1 MTSTDH
7 STIYLTKKLFLL
19 MERKRRYQFLILL
32 ILMIVTSI
40 FEVISIG
47 AVIPF
52 LGVLIEP
59 SNIFELPAAQ
69 SFIQFLGVDQPTQI
83 ILPISALFAIAV
95 LLSGAMRLL
104 LLWAS
109 VRFGFTLGVDFSVGI
124 FTQVIN
130 QPYIAHTK
138 QNSSDIISAI
148 SIKIAQVI
156 NGVVLSVLNM
166 ISSFIIFIAII
177 TILLIINPGASL
189 IAIGF
194 FSSLYLFY
202 YLYVKQKLKENSLKI
217 SLESNSLIKILQEA
231 LGGIRDIII
240 DGNQEQYRNIFQR
253 ADLIFRKSL
262 GSNLFISSSPRYIME
277 TFGVLLIVLLAYML
291 STQGEKSFADGIPVL
306 GALALGAQRLL
317 PVMQIF
323 YNAWGNIKGTHFVL
337 EEVLVFLNIND
348 SKTMRGMGSGMVPPG
363 LGFMLQD
370 RGELFSLE
378 NVINN
383 NCAFEKNI
391 RLKDVSFG
399 YDENSL
405 PAINKINIDI
415 KKGDCIG
422 VIGKTGSGKST
433 LIDIMMGLL
442 EPTHGTLEVDENV
455 ITSSNRRAWQSR
467 IAHVPQNIYLSDST
481 IEENIAF
488 GIPVEEIDSSLVRR
502 AAISANIDSVVN
514 EWPLK
519 YKTILGERGIRLS
532 GGQRQRI
539 GIARALYKQADV
551 LFLDEATSSV
561 DSTTESSIM
570 KAIEKLGNDVTLIII
585 AHRITTLKNCSRI
598 LELTNEGKIYEKAY
612 SDIASHGNRV
622 AYHNRVKGR

>member
-1 MTSTDH
+1 MTSKDQ
-7 STIYLTKKLFLL
+7 STIHLTKKLFLL
-19 MERKRRYQFLILL
+19 MERRRRYQFLILL
-32 ILMIVTSI
+32 ALMVLTSA

-52 LGVLIEP
+52 LGALIEP

-69 SFIQFLGVDQPTQI
+69 PFIQFLGVNQPTQI
-83 ILPISALFAIAV
+83 IFPISALFAIAV
-95 LLSGAMRLL
+95 VMSGAMRLL
-104 LLWAS
+104 LLWVS
-109 VRFGFTLGVDFSVGI
+109 VKFSFILGVDLSVSI

-177 TILLIINPGASL
+177 TILLVINPGASL
-189 IAIGF
+189 TAILL
-194 FSSLYLFY
+194 FSSLYLFF
-202 YLYVKQKLKENSLKI
+202 YLYVKQKLKVNSANVTR
-217 SLESNSLIKILQEA
+217 ESNSLIKIVQEA

-240 DGNQEQYRNIFQR
+240 DSNEKFYRSIFWR
-253 ADLIFRKSL
+253 ADLVFRKSL
-262 GSNLFISSSPRYIME
+262 GSTLFITSSPRYFME

-337 EEVLVFLNIND
+337 KEVLGYLNLNDTKTTNLIND
-348 SKTMRGMGSGMVPPG
+348 DCT
-363 LGFMLQD
+363 
-370 RGELFSLE
+370 
-378 NVINN
+378 
-383 NCAFEKNI
+383 FEKNI

-399 YDENSL
+399 YDENPI
-405 PAINKINIDI
+405 PAINNINIDI

-422 VIGKTGSGKST
+422 IIGKTGSGKST

-442 EPTHGTLEVDENV
+442 DPTHGTLEVDENV
-455 ITSSNRRAWQSR
+455 ITRSNRRAWQSR

-481 IEENIAF
+481 LEENIAF

-561 DSTTESSIM
+561 DTATELSIM
-570 KAIEKLGNDVTLIII
+570 KDIEKLGNDVTLIII

-598 LELTNEGKIYEKAY
+598 LELTNEGKIYEKVY
-612 SDIASHGNRV
+612 SDIAESSFE
-622 AYHNRVKGR
+622 

>member
-1 MTSTDH
+1 MTSKDQ

-19 MERKRRYQFLILL
+19 MERRRRYQFLILL
-32 ILMIVTSI
+32 TLMILTSMV
-40 FEVISIG
+40 EVISIG

-59 SNIFELPAAQ
+59 SNIFELPVAQ
-69 SFIQFLGVDQPTQI
+69 PFIQFLGVDQPTQI
-83 ILPISALFAIAV
+83 IFPISALFAIAV
-95 LLSGAMRLL
+95 VMSGAMRVL

-109 VRFGFTLGVDFSVGI
+109 VKFSFILGVDLSVGI

-177 TILLIINPGASL
+177 TILLVINPSASL
-189 IAIGF
+189 IAILF
-194 FSSLYLFY
+194 FSLLYLFF
-202 YLYVKQKLKENSLKI
+202 YLYVKQKLKVNSANVTR
-217 SLESNSLIKILQEA
+217 ESNSLIKIVQEA

-240 DGNQEQYRNIFQR
+240 DGNQKLYRSIFWR
-253 ADLIFRKSL
+253 ADLVFRKSL
-262 GSNLFISSSPRYIME
+262 GNTLFITSSPRYFME

-291 STQGEKSFADGIPVL
+291 STQGEKSFAEGIPVL

-323 YNAWGNIKGTHFVL
+323 YNSWGNIKGTHFVL
-337 EEVLVFLNIND
+337 EEVLVFLNLND
-348 SKTMRGMGSGMVPPG
+348 SKTM
-363 LGFMLQD
+363 
-370 RGELFSLE
+370 

-383 NCAFEKNI
+383 DCSFKKNI

-442 EPTHGTLEVDENV
+442 DPTHGTLEVDENV
-455 ITSSNRRAWQSR
+455 ITSSNRKAWQSR

-481 IEENIAF
+481 LEENIAF

-570 KAIEKLGNDVTLIII
+570 KAIERLGNDVTLIII

-598 LELTNEGKIYEKAY
+598 LELTNEGKIDEKVY
-612 SDIASHGNRV
+612 SDITESSLE
-622 AYHNRVKGR
+622 

>member
-1 MTSTDH
+1 MTSRDN
-7 STIYLTKKLFLL
+7 STIDLTKKLFLL

-32 ILMIVTSI
+32 ILMILTSM

-69 SFIQFLGVDQPTQI
+69 SFIQFLEVDQPTQI
-83 ILPISALFAIAV
+83 ILPISVLFAIAV
-95 LLSGAMRLL
+95 LLSGSMRLL

-177 TILLIINPGASL
+177 TILLVINPGASL
-189 IAIGF
+189 IAILF
-194 FSSLYLFY
+194 FSSLYLFF
-202 YLYVKQKLKENSLKI
+202 YLYVKQKLKVNSLNI

-240 DGNQEQYRNIFQR
+240 DGNQQFYRSIFWR
-253 ADLIFRKSL
+253 ADLVFRKSL
-262 GSNLFISSSPRYIME
+262 GNNLFITNSPRYFME

-323 YNAWGNIKGTHFVL
+323 YNSWGNLKGTHFVL
-337 EEVLVFLNIND
+337 EEVLVFLNLND
-348 SKTMRGMGSGMVPPG
+348 SKTM
-363 LGFMLQD
+363 
-370 RGELFSLE
+370 

-383 NCAFEKNI
+383 NCTFEKNI

-405 PAINKINIDI
+405 PVINKINIDI

-442 EPTHGTLEVDENV
+442 DPTHGTLEVDENV

-467 IAHVPQNIYLSDST
+467 IAHVPQSIYLSDST

-502 AAISANIDSVVN
+502 AAISANIDSAVN

-519 YKTILGERGIRLS
+519 YKTKLGERGIRLS

-561 DSTTESSIM
+561 DSKTESSIM

-598 LELTNEGKIYEKAY
+598 LELSNEGKIYEKAY

>member
-1 MTSTDH
+1 MTSRDH

-19 MERKRRYQFLILL
+19 MERKRRYQFLLLL
-32 ILMIVTSI
+32 ILMILTSM

-95 LLSGAMRLL
+95 LMSGAMRVL

-109 VRFGFTLGVDFSVGI
+109 VKFSFILGVDLSVGI

-166 ISSFIIFIAII
+166 ISSFIIVTAII
-177 TILLIINPGASL
+177 TILLIINLSASL
-189 IAIGF
+189 IAILF
-194 FSSLYLFY
+194 FSSLYLFF
-202 YLYVKQKLKENSLKI
+202 YLYVKQKLLVNSLNI

-240 DGNQEQYRNIFQR
+240 DGNQELYRNIFQR

-277 TFGVLLIVLLAYML
+277 TFGVILIVLLAYML

-323 YNAWGNIKGTHFVL
+323 YNSWGNIKGTHFVL
-337 EEVLVFLNIND
+337 EEVLVFLNLND
-348 SKTMRGMGSGMVPPG
+348 SKTM
-363 LGFMLQD
+363 
-370 RGELFSLE
+370 

-383 NCAFEKNI
+383 DCAFEKNI

-442 EPTHGTLEVDENV
+442 DPTHGTLEVDENV

-622 AYHNRVKGR
+622 AYHNRVKRR

>member
-1 MTSTDH
+1 MTSRDH

-32 ILMIVTSI
+32 ILMILTSM

-69 SFIQFLGVDQPTQI
+69 SFIQFLEVDQPTQI
-83 ILPISALFAIAV
+83 ILPISVLFAIAV
-95 LLSGAMRLL
+95 LLSGSMRLL

-109 VRFGFTLGVDFSVGI
+109 VRFGFALGVDFSVGI
-124 FTQVIN
+124 FTRVIN

-240 DGNQEQYRNIFQR
+240 DGNQESYRNIFQR

-323 YNAWGNIKGTHFVL
+323 YNAWGNLKGTHFVL
-337 EEVLVFLNIND
+337 EEVLVFLNLND
-348 SKTMRGMGSGMVPPG
+348 SKTM
-363 LGFMLQD
+363 
-370 RGELFSLE
+370 
-378 NVINN
+378 NVIHDD
-383 NCAFEKNI
+383 CDFEKNI

-405 PAINKINIDI
+405 PAINKINVEI

-442 EPTHGTLEVDENV
+442 DPTHGTLEVDENV

-467 IAHVPQNIYLSDST
+467 IAHVPQSIYLSDST

-519 YKTILGERGIRLS
+519 YKTTLGERGIRLS

-622 AYHNRVKGR
+622 AYHNRVKRR

>member
-1 MTSTDH
+1 MTSKDH

-19 MERKRRYQFLILL
+19 MEHRRRYQFLILL
-32 ILMIVTSI
+32 TLMILTSM

-59 SNIFELPAAQ
+59 SSIFELPAAQ

-83 ILPISALFAIAV
+83 ILPISALFASAV
-95 LLSGAMRLL
+95 LMAGAMRVI

-109 VRFGFTLGVDFSVGI
+109 VKFSFILGVDLSVSI

-166 ISSFIIFIAII
+166 ISSFIIVSAII
-177 TILLIINPGASL
+177 TILIIINPGASL
-189 IAIGF
+189 IAILF
-194 FSSLYLFY
+194 FSALYLFF
-202 YLYVKQKLKENSLKI
+202 YLYVKQKLKVNSLNI
-217 SLESNSLIKILQEA
+217 TRASNSLMKILQEA

-240 DGNQEQYRNIFQR
+240 NGNQQFYRSIFWR
-253 ADLIFRKSL
+253 ADLVFRKSL
-262 GSNLFISSSPRYIME
+262 GNNLFITNSPRYFME
-277 TFGVLLIVLLAYML
+277 TFGVLLIVLLAYIL
-291 STQGEKSFADGIPVL
+291 STQGEKSFSDGIPVL

-317 PVMQIF
+317 PVMQIL
-323 YNAWGNIKGTHFVL
+323 YNSWGNIKGTHFVL
-337 EEVLVFLNIND
+337 EEVLGFLNLND
-348 SKTMRGMGSGMVPPG
+348 SKTM
-363 LGFMLQD
+363 
-370 RGELFSLE
+370 
-378 NVINN
+378 NVINDD
-383 NCAFEKNI
+383 CTFEKNI

-399 YDENSL
+399 YDEESS

-415 KKGDCIG
+415 KKGDRIG
-422 VIGKTGSGKST
+422 IIGKTGSGKST

-442 EPTHGTLEVDENV
+442 DPTHGTLEVDENV

-481 IEENIAF
+481 LEENIAF

-502 AAISANIDSVVN
+502 AAISANIDSVIN

-519 YKTILGERGIRLS
+519 YKTVLGERGIRLS

-561 DSTTESSIM
+561 DTKTESSIM
-570 KAIEKLGNDVTLIII
+570 KAIEELGNDVTLIII

-598 LELTNEGKIYEKAY
+598 LELTNEGKIYEKVY
-612 SDIASHGNRV
+612 SDIAESSLE
-622 AYHNRVKGR
+622 

>member
-1 MTSTDH
+1 MTSRDQ

-19 MERKRRYQFLILL
+19 MERRRRYQFLILL
-32 ILMIVTSI
+32 TLMILTSM

-59 SNIFELPAAQ
+59 SSIFELPAAQ
-69 SFIQFLGVDQPTQI
+69 PLIQFLGVDQPTQI

-95 LLSGAMRLL
+95 LMSGAMRVL

-109 VRFGFTLGVDFSVGI
+109 VKFSFILGVDLSVGI

-148 SIKIAQVI
+148 SIKIEQVI

-166 ISSFIIFIAII
+166 ISSFIIFTAII
-177 TILLIINPGASL
+177 TILIIINPGASL
-189 IAIGF
+189 MAILF
-194 FSSLYLFY
+194 FSSLYLFF
-202 YLYVKQKLKENSLKI
+202 YLYVKQKLRVNSSNI
-217 SLESNSLIKILQEA
+217 SRESNSLIKISQEA

-240 DGNQEQYRNIFQR
+240 DGNQELHRNIFHR

-262 GSNLFISSSPRYIME
+262 GSNLFISSSPRYIIE

-291 STQGEKSFADGIPVL
+291 STEGEKGFADGIPVL

-323 YNAWGNIKGTHFVL
+323 YNAWGNLKGTHFVL
-337 EEVLVFLNIND
+337 EEVLVFLNLND
-348 SKTMRGMGSGMVPPG
+348 SKTM
-363 LGFMLQD
+363 
-370 RGELFSLE
+370 
-378 NVINN
+378 NVINDD
-383 NCAFEKNI
+383 CDFEKNI

-405 PAINKINIDI
+405 PAINKINVEI

-442 EPTHGTLEVDENV
+442 DPTHGTLEVDENV

-481 IEENIAF
+481 LEENIAF
-488 GIPVEEIDSSLVRR
+488 GIPLEEIDSSLVRR

-539 GIARALYKQADV
+539 GIARALYKQANV
-551 LFLDEATSSV
+551 LFLDEATSSL
-561 DSTTESSIM
+561 DTATESSIM
-570 KAIEKLGNDVTLIII
+570 KAIEKLGNDITLIII

-598 LELTNEGKIYEKAY
+598 LELTNEGKIYEKVY
-612 SDIASHGNRV
+612 SDIAESSFE
-622 AYHNRVKGR
+622 

>member
-1 MTSTDH
+1 MTSKDH

-19 MERKRRYQFLILL
+19 MEHRRRYQFLILL
-32 ILMIVTSI
+32 TLMILTSM

-59 SNIFELPAAQ
+59 SSIFELPAAQ

-83 ILPISALFAIAV
+83 ILPISALFASAV
-95 LLSGAMRLL
+95 LMAGAMRVI

-109 VRFGFTLGVDFSVGI
+109 VKFSFILGVDLSVGI

-166 ISSFIIFIAII
+166 ISSFIIVSAII
-177 TILLIINPGASL
+177 TILIIINPGASL
-189 IAIGF
+189 IAILF
-194 FSSLYLFY
+194 FSALYLFF
-202 YLYVKQKLKENSLKI
+202 YLYVKQKLKVNSLNI
-217 SLESNSLIKILQEA
+217 TRASNSLMKILQEA

-240 DGNQEQYRNIFQR
+240 NGNQQFYRSIFWR
-253 ADLIFRKSL
+253 ADLVFRKSL
-262 GSNLFISSSPRYIME
+262 GNNLFITNSPRYFME
-277 TFGVLLIVLLAYML
+277 TFGVLLIVLLAYIL
-291 STQGEKSFADGIPVL
+291 STQGEKSFSDGIPVL

-317 PVMQIF
+317 PVMQIL
-323 YNAWGNIKGTHFVL
+323 YNSWGNIKGTHFVL
-337 EEVLVFLNIND
+337 EEVLGFLNLND
-348 SKTMRGMGSGMVPPG
+348 SKTM
-363 LGFMLQD
+363 
-370 RGELFSLE
+370 
-378 NVINN
+378 NVINDD
-383 NCAFEKNI
+383 CTFEKNI

-399 YDENSL
+399 YDEESS

-415 KKGDCIG
+415 KKGDRIG
-422 VIGKTGSGKST
+422 IIGKTGSGKST

-442 EPTHGTLEVDENV
+442 DPTHGTLEVDKNV
-455 ITSSNRRAWQSR
+455 ITSINRRAWQSR

-481 IEENIAF
+481 LEENIAF

-561 DSTTESSIM
+561 DTKTESSIM
-570 KAIEKLGNDVTLIII
+570 KAIEELGNDVTLIII

-598 LELTNEGKIYEKAY
+598 LELTNEGKIYEKVY
-612 SDIASHGNRV
+612 SDIAESSLE
-622 AYHNRVKGR
+622 

>member
-1 MTSTDH
+1 MTSKDQ
-7 STIYLTKKLFLL
+7 STIHLTKKLFLL
-19 MERKRRYQFLILL
+19 MERRRRYQFLILL
-32 ILMIVTSI
+32 TLMILTSA

-52 LGVLIEP
+52 LGALIEP

-69 SFIQFLGVDQPTQI
+69 PFIQFLGVDQPTQI
-83 ILPISALFAIAV
+83 ILPISVLFAIAV
-95 LLSGAMRLL
+95 VMAGAMRVL

-109 VRFGFTLGVDFSVGI
+109 VKFSFILGVDLSVGI

-166 ISSFIIFIAII
+166 ISSFIIVTAII
-177 TILLIINPGASL
+177 TILIIINPSASL
-189 IAIGF
+189 IAILF
-194 FSSLYLFY
+194 FSALYIFF
-202 YLYVKQKLKENSLKI
+202 YLYVKQKLKVNSSNI
-217 SLESNSLIKILQEA
+217 TRASSSLMKILQEG

-240 DGNQEQYRNIFQR
+240 DGNQQFYRSIFWR
-253 ADLIFRKSL
+253 ADLVYRKSL
-262 GSNLFISSSPRYIME
+262 GNNLFITNSPRYFME

-291 STQGEKSFADGIPVL
+291 SAQGEKSFADGIPVL

-317 PVMQIF
+317 PVMQIL

-337 EEVLVFLNIND
+337 KDVLDFLNLND
-348 SKTMRGMGSGMVPPG
+348 TKTM
-363 LGFMLQD
+363 
-370 RGELFSLE
+370 
-378 NVINN
+378 NVINDDST
-383 NCAFEKNI
+383 FEKNI

-405 PAINKINIDI
+405 PSINNINIYI

-422 VIGKTGSGKST
+422 IIGKTGSGKST

-455 ITSSNRRAWQSR
+455 ITSINRRAWQSR

-488 GIPVEEIDSSLVRR
+488 GIPVEKIDSSLVRR

-561 DSTTESSIM
+561 DTKTESSIM
-570 KAIEKLGNDVTLIII
+570 KALEKLGNDVTTIIV

-598 LELTNEGKIYEKAY
+598 LEVTNEGKIYEKAY
-612 SDIASHGNRV
+612 SDIKESSLE
-622 AYHNRVKGR
+622 

>member
-1 MTSTDH
+1 MTSKDQ
-7 STIYLTKKLFLL
+7 STIHLTKKLFFL
-19 MERKRRYQFLILL
+19 MERRRRYQFLLL
-32 ILMIVTSI
+32 LTLMILTSM

-69 SFIQFLGVDQPTQI
+69 PFIQFLGVDQPTQI

-124 FTQVIN
+124 FTRVIN

-166 ISSFIIFIAII
+166 ISSFIIFTAII
-177 TILLIINPGASL
+177 TILLVINPGASL
-189 IAIGF
+189 MAILF
-194 FSSLYLFY
+194 FSLLYLFF
-202 YLYVKQKLKENSLKI
+202 YLYVKQKLKVNSLNI
-217 SLESNSLIKILQEA
+217 SRESNSLIKIVQEA

-240 DGNQEQYRNIFQR
+240 DSNQTFYRNIFQR

-262 GSNLFISSSPRYIME
+262 GSNLFISSSPRYIIE

-291 STQGEKSFADGIPVL
+291 STQGEKGFADGIPVL

-323 YNAWGNIKGTHFVL
+323 YNSWGNLKGTHFVL
-337 EEVLVFLNIND
+337 EEVLVFLNLND
-348 SKTMRGMGSGMVPPG
+348 SKTM
-363 LGFMLQD
+363 
-370 RGELFSLE
+370 

-383 NCAFEKNI
+383 DCAFEKNI

-405 PAINKINIDI
+405 PTINKINVDI

-433 LIDIMMGLL
+433 LFDIMMGLL
-442 EPTHGTLEVDENV
+442 DPTHGTLEVDENV

-481 IEENIAF
+481 LEENIAF

-561 DSTTESSIM
+561 DTTTESSIM

-585 AHRITTLKNCSRI
+585 AHRITTLKNSSRI
-598 LELTNEGKIYEKAY
+598 LELTNEGKIYEKVY
-612 SDIASHGNRV
+612 SDIAESSLE
-622 AYHNRVKGR
+622 

>member
-1 MTSTDH
+1 MTSKDQ
-7 STIYLTKKLFLL
+7 STIHLTKKLFLS
-19 MERKRRYQFLILL
+19 MERRRRYQFLILL
-32 ILMIVTSI
+32 TLMILTSM
-40 FEVISIG
+40 FEVVSIG

-59 SNIFELPAAQ
+59 SSIFELPAAQ
-69 SFIQFLGVDQPTQI
+69 PFIQFLGVDQPTQI
-83 ILPISALFAIAV
+83 ILPISALFASAV
-95 LLSGAMRLL
+95 LMAGAMRVL

-109 VRFGFTLGVDFSVGI
+109 VKFSFILGVDLSVSI

-166 ISSFIIFIAII
+166 ISSFIIVTAII
-177 TILLIINPGASL
+177 TILIIINPRASL
-189 IAIGF
+189 MAILF
-194 FSSLYLFY
+194 FSSLYLFF
-202 YLYVKQKLKENSLKI
+202 YLYVKQKLKVNSSNI
-217 SLESNSLIKILQEA
+217 SRESNSLIKISQEA

-240 DGNQEQYRNIFQR
+240 DGNQELHRNIFHR

-262 GSNLFISSSPRYIME
+262 GNTLFITNSPRYFME
-277 TFGVLLIVLLAYML
+277 TFGVLLIVLLAYIL

-317 PVMQIF
+317 PVMQLL
-323 YNAWGNIKGTHFVL
+323 YNSWGNIKGTHFVL
-337 EEVLVFLNIND
+337 AEVLGFLNLND
-348 SKTMRGMGSGMVPPG
+348 TKTM
-363 LGFMLQD
+363 
-370 RGELFSLE
+370 
-378 NVINN
+378 NVINDD
-383 NCAFEKNI
+383 CTFEKNI
-391 RLKDVSFG
+391 RLKDLSFG

-405 PAINKINIDI
+405 PAINNINLDI

-422 VIGKTGSGKST
+422 IIGKTGSGKST

-442 EPTHGTLEVDENV
+442 DPTHGTLEVDENV
-455 ITSSNRRAWQSR
+455 ITSRNRKAWQSR

-561 DSTTESSIM
+561 DTSTESSIM
-570 KAIEKLGNDVTLIII
+570 KAIEELGNDVTLIII

-598 LELTNEGKIYEKAY
+598 LELTKEGKIYEKVY
-612 SDIASHGNRV
+612 SDIAESSLE
-622 AYHNRVKGR
+622 

>member
-1 MTSTDH
+1 MTSRDN
-7 STIYLTKKLFLL
+7 STIDLTKKLFLL

-32 ILMIVTSI
+32 ILMIVTSM

-59 SNIFELPAAQ
+59 SNIFDLPAAQ

-104 LLWAS
+104 LLWTS
-109 VRFGFTLGVDFSVGI
+109 IRYGFALGVDFSVGI

-166 ISSFIIFIAII
+166 ISSFIIVTAII

-240 DGNQEQYRNIFQR
+240 DDNQEFYRNIYQR
-253 ADLIFRKSL
+253 ADLRFRKSA
-262 GSNLFISSSPRYIME
+262 GNNNFIGQSPRYIME
-277 TFGVLLIVLLAYML
+277 TFGVILIVFLAYML
-291 STQGEKSFADGIPVL
+291 STQDEKSFADGIPVL

-317 PVMQIF
+317 PVMQIM
-323 YNAWGNIKGTHFVL
+323 YNAWGNLKGTHFVL

-348 SKTMRGMGSGMVPPG
+348 SKTMRGMGSGMEPRG

-378 NVINN
+378 EDHANVIEGGKRPFHTIIP
-383 NCAFEKNI
+383 AFVT
-391 RLKDVSFG
+391 KDNKPYLSFG
-399 YDENSL
+399 VMGGATQ
-405 PAINKINIDI
+405 PQAHAQIIIN
-415 KKGDCIG
+415 
-422 VIGKTGSGKST
+422 
-433 LIDIMMGLL
+433 LIDFGYNLQEAGDAPRLVHSGSSQPTDEIMLDGGSLSL
-442 EPTHGTLEVDENV
+442 ETGFGT
-455 ITSSNRRAWQSR
+455 A
-467 IAHVPQNIYLSDST
+467 
-481 IEENIAF
+481 IEEALKEKGHKLQYQKGIF
-488 GIPVEEIDSSLVRR
+488 GGYQ
-502 AAISANIDSVVN
+502 AIMIKDGVYFGASESRKDGQA
-514 EWPLK
+514 
-519 YKTILGERGIRLS
+519 S
-532 GGQRQRI
+532 G
-539 GIARALYKQADV
+539 Y
-551 LFLDEATSSV
+551 
-561 DSTTESSIM
+561 
-570 KAIEKLGNDVTLIII
+570 
-585 AHRITTLKNCSRI
+585 
-598 LELTNEGKIYEKAY
+598 
-612 SDIASHGNRV
+612 
-622 AYHNRVKGR
+622 

>member
-1 MTSTDH
+1 MTSRDN
-7 STIYLTKKLFLL
+7 STIDLTKKLFLL

-59 SNIFELPAAQ
+59 SNIFDLPAAQ

-217 SLESNSLIKILQEA
+217 SLE
-231 LGGIRDIII
+231 
-240 DGNQEQYRNIFQR
+240 
-253 ADLIFRKSL
+253 
-262 GSNLFISSSPRYIME
+262 
-277 TFGVLLIVLLAYML
+277 
-291 STQGEKSFADGIPVL
+291 
-306 GALALGAQRLL
+306 
-317 PVMQIF
+317 
-323 YNAWGNIKGTHFVL
+323 
-337 EEVLVFLNIND
+337 
-348 SKTMRGMGSGMVPPG
+348 
-363 LGFMLQD
+363 
-370 RGELFSLE
+370 
-378 NVINN
+378 
-383 NCAFEKNI
+383 
-391 RLKDVSFG
+391 
-399 YDENSL
+399 
-405 PAINKINIDI
+405 
-415 KKGDCIG
+415 
-422 VIGKTGSGKST
+422 
-433 LIDIMMGLL
+433 
-442 EPTHGTLEVDENV
+442 
-455 ITSSNRRAWQSR
+455 
-467 IAHVPQNIYLSDST
+467 
-481 IEENIAF
+481 
-488 GIPVEEIDSSLVRR
+488 
-502 AAISANIDSVVN
+502 
-514 EWPLK
+514 
-519 YKTILGERGIRLS
+519 
-532 GGQRQRI
+532 
-539 GIARALYKQADV
+539 
-551 LFLDEATSSV
+551 
-561 DSTTESSIM
+561 
-570 KAIEKLGNDVTLIII
+570 
-585 AHRITTLKNCSRI
+585 
-598 LELTNEGKIYEKAY
+598 
-612 SDIASHGNRV
+612 
-622 AYHNRVKGR
+622 

>member
-1 MTSTDH
+1 M
-7 STIYLTKKLFLL
+7 
-19 MERKRRYQFLILL
+19 
-32 ILMIVTSI
+32 
-40 FEVISIG
+40 
-47 AVIPF
+47 
-52 LGVLIEP
+52 
-59 SNIFELPAAQ
+59 
-69 SFIQFLGVDQPTQI
+69 
-83 ILPISALFAIAV
+83 
-95 LLSGAMRLL
+95 SGAMRVL

-109 VRFGFTLGVDFSVGI
+109 VKFSFILGVDLSVGI
-124 FTQVIN
+124 FSQVIN

-156 NGVVLSVLNM
+156 NGVVLSVLNI
-166 ISSFIIFIAII
+166 ISSFIIVTAII
-177 TILLIINPGASL
+177 TILIIINPSASL
-189 IAIGF
+189 IAILF
-194 FSSLYLFY
+194 FSALYVFF
-202 YLYVKQKLKENSLKI
+202 YLYVKQKLKVNSLNI
-217 SLESNSLIKILQEA
+217 THASNSLMKILQEA

-240 DGNQEQYRNIFQR
+240 NGNQQFYRSIFWR

-262 GSNLFISSSPRYIME
+262 GNTLFLTNSPRYFME
-277 TFGVLLIVLLAYML
+277 TFGILLIVLLAYML

-317 PVMQIF
+317 PVMQVL
-323 YNAWGNIKGTHFVL
+323 YNSWGNVKGTHFVL
-337 EEVLVFLNIND
+337 AEVLGFLNLND
-348 SKTMRGMGSGMVPPG
+348 SKTM
-363 LGFMLQD
+363 
-370 RGELFSLE
+370 
-378 NVINN
+378 NVINDD
-383 NCAFEKNI
+383 CSFEKNI

-405 PAINKINIDI
+405 PTINKINIDI

-442 EPTHGTLEVDENV
+442 DPTDGTLEVDENV

-481 IEENIAF
+481 LEENIAF

-561 DSTTESSIM
+561 DSTTESNIM
-570 KAIEKLGNDVTLIII
+570 KAIEKLGNDITLIII

-598 LELTNEGKIYEKAY
+598 LELTNEGKIDEKVY
-612 SDIASHGNRV
+612 SDITESSLE
-622 AYHNRVKGR
+622 

>member
-1 MTSTDH
+1 MTSKDH

-19 MERKRRYQFLILL
+19 MERRRRYQFLILL
-32 ILMIVTSI
+32 TLMILTSM

-109 VRFGFTLGVDFSVGI
+109 VKFSFILGVDLSVGI

-156 NGVVLSVLNM
+156 DGVVLSVLNM

-189 IAIGF
+189 IAILF
-194 FSSLYLFY
+194 FSSLYLFF
-202 YLYVKQKLKENSLKI
+202 YLYVKQKLKVNSLNI
-217 SLESNSLIKILQEA
+217 ARESNSLIKILQEA

-240 DGNQEQYRNIFQR
+240 DGNQNFYRSIFWR
-253 ADLIFRKSL
+253 ADLVFRKSL
-262 GSNLFISSSPRYIME
+262 GNTLFITNSPRYFME

-323 YNAWGNIKGTHFVL
+323 YNSWGNIKGTHFVL
-337 EEVLVFLNIND
+337 KEVLVFLNIND
-348 SKTMRGMGSGMVPPG
+348 GKTM
-363 LGFMLQD
+363 
-370 RGELFSLE
+370 

-442 EPTHGTLEVDENV
+442 DPTHGTLEVDENV

-481 IEENIAF
+481 LEENIAF

-502 AAISANIDSVVN
+502 AAISANIDSVIN

-561 DSTTESSIM
+561 DSITESSIM

-612 SDIASHGNRV
+612 SDITESSLE
-622 AYHNRVKGR
+622 

>member
-1 MTSTDH
+1 MTSKDH

-19 MERKRRYQFLILL
+19 MERRRRYQFLILL
-32 ILMIVTSI
+32 TLMILTSM

-69 SFIQFLGVDQPTQI
+69 SFIQFLGVDEPTQI
-83 ILPISALFAIAV
+83 IFPISALFAIAV
-95 LLSGAMRLL
+95 LMSGLMRVV

-109 VRFGFTLGVDFSVGI
+109 VKFSFILGVDLSVGI

-166 ISSFIIFIAII
+166 MSSFIIFIAII
-177 TILLIINPGASL
+177 TILLVINPGASL
-189 IAIGF
+189 IAILF
-194 FSSLYLFY
+194 FSLLYLFF
-202 YLYVKQKLKENSLKI
+202 YLYVKQKLKVNSSNI
-217 SLESNSLIKILQEA
+217 TRESSSLIKILQEA

-240 DGNQEQYRNIFQR
+240 DGNQNFYRSIFWR
-253 ADLIFRKSL
+253 ADLVFRKSL
-262 GSNLFISSSPRYIME
+262 GNNLFITNSPRYFME

-323 YNAWGNIKGTHFVL
+323 YNSWGNIKGTHFVL
-337 EEVLVFLNIND
+337 EEVLFFLNIND
-348 SKTMRGMGSGMVPPG
+348 GKTM
-363 LGFMLQD
+363 
-370 RGELFSLE
+370 

-405 PAINKINIDI
+405 PVINKINIDI
-415 KKGDCIG
+415 KKGDRIG

-433 LIDIMMGLL
+433 LFDIMTGLL
-442 EPTHGTLEVDENV
+442 DPTHGTLEVDENV

-481 IEENIAF
+481 LEENIAF

-502 AAISANIDSVVN
+502 AAISANIDS
-514 EWPLK
+514 
-519 YKTILGERGIRLS
+519 
-532 GGQRQRI
+532 
-539 GIARALYKQADV
+539 
-551 LFLDEATSSV
+551 
-561 DSTTESSIM
+561 
-570 KAIEKLGNDVTLIII
+570 
-585 AHRITTLKNCSRI
+585 AHKRM
-598 LELTNEGKIYEKAY
+598 A
-612 SDIASHGNRV
+612 A
-622 AYHNRVKGR
+622 

>member
-1 MTSTDH
+1 MTLKDQ
-7 STIYLTKKLFLL
+7 STIHLTKKLFLL
-19 MERKRRYQFLILL
+19 IERRRRYQLLILL
-32 ILMIVTSI
+32 TLMILTSM

-59 SNIFELPAAQ
+59 SSIFELPAAQ
-69 SFIQFLGVDQPTQI
+69 PFIQFLGVDQPTQI

-95 LLSGAMRLL
+95 LMSGAMRVL

-109 VRFGFTLGVDFSVGI
+109 VKFSFILGVDLSVGI
-124 FTQVIN
+124 FSQVIN

-166 ISSFIIFIAII
+166 IGSFIICIAII
-177 TILLIINPGASL
+177 TILLVINPGASL
-189 IAIGF
+189 IAILF
-194 FSSLYLFY
+194 FSALYVFF
-202 YLYVKQKLKENSLKI
+202 YLYVKQKLKVNSLNI
-217 SLESNSLIKILQEA
+217 THASNSLMKILQES

-240 DGNQEQYRNIFQR
+240 DGNQQFYRSIFWR

-262 GSNLFISSSPRYIME
+262 GNNLFLTNSPRYFME
-277 TFGVLLIVLLAYML
+277 TLGILLIVLLAYML
-291 STQGEKSFADGIPVL
+291 TTQGEKSFADGIPLL

-317 PVMQIF
+317 PVMQVL
-323 YNAWGNIKGTHFVL
+323 YNSWGNVKGTHFVL
-337 EEVLVFLNIND
+337 AEVLGFLNLND
-348 SKTMRGMGSGMVPPG
+348 TKTM
-363 LGFMLQD
+363 
-370 RGELFSLE
+370 
-378 NVINN
+378 NVINDD
-383 NCAFEKNI
+383 CTFEKNI
-391 RLKDVSFG
+391 RLNDVSFG

-405 PAINKINIDI
+405 PAINNINIDI

-422 VIGKTGSGKST
+422 IIGKTGSGKST

-442 EPTHGTLEVDENV
+442 DPTHGTLEVDENV

-488 GIPVEEIDSSLVRR
+488 GIPVEDIDSSLVRR
-502 AAISANIDSVVN
+502 VAVSANIDSVVN

-561 DSTTESSIM
+561 DSATESSIM
-570 KAIEKLGNDVTLIII
+570 KAIDKLGNDVTLIII

-612 SDIASHGNRV
+612 SDITEPSLG
-622 AYHNRVKGR
+622 

>member
-1 MTSTDH
+1 MTSKDQ
-7 STIYLTKKLFLL
+7 STIHLTKKLFLL
-19 MERKRRYQFLILL
+19 IERRRRYQFLLL
-32 ILMIVTSI
+32 LTLMIVTSM

-59 SNIFELPAAQ
+59 SNIFELPVAQ
-69 SFIQFLGVDQPTQI
+69 PFIEFLGVDQPTQI
-83 ILPISALFAIAV
+83 IFPISALFASAV
-95 LLSGAMRLL
+95 VMAGAMRVL

-109 VRFGFTLGVDFSVGI
+109 VKFSFILGVDLSVGI

-156 NGVVLSVLNM
+156 NGVVLSVLNV
-166 ISSFIIFIAII
+166 ISSFIIVTAII
-177 TILLIINPGASL
+177 TILIIINPSASL
-189 IAIGF
+189 IAILF
-194 FSSLYLFY
+194 FSALYVFF
-202 YLYVKQKLKENSLKI
+202 YLYVKQKLKVNSSNI
-217 SLESNSLIKILQEA
+217 TRASSSLMKILQEG

-240 DGNQEQYRNIFQR
+240 NGNQQFYRSIFWR
-253 ADLIFRKSL
+253 ADLVFRKSL
-262 GSNLFISSSPRYIME
+262 GNTLFLTNSPRYFME

-317 PVMQIF
+317 PVMQVL
-323 YNAWGNIKGTHFVL
+323 YNSWGNNKGTHFVL
-337 EEVLVFLNIND
+337 EEVLGFLNLND
-348 SKTMRGMGSGMVPPG
+348 TKTM
-363 LGFMLQD
+363 
-370 RGELFSLE
+370 
-378 NVINN
+378 NVINDD
-383 NCAFEKNI
+383 CTFEKNI

-405 PAINKINIDI
+405 PAINNINIDI

-422 VIGKTGSGKST
+422 IIGKTGSGKST

-442 EPTHGTLEVDENV
+442 DPTHGTLEVDENV
-455 ITSSNRRAWQSR
+455 ITNSNRRAWQSR

-488 GIPVEEIDSSLVRR
+488 GIPSKEIDRSLVRR
-502 AAISANIDSVVN
+502 AAKSANIDSVVN

-561 DSTTESSIM
+561 DTSTESSIM
-570 KAIEKLGNDVTLIII
+570 KAIEELGNDVTLIII

-598 LELTNEGKIYEKAY
+598 LELTNEGKIYEKVY
-612 SDIASHGNRV
+612 SDIAESSLE
-622 AYHNRVKGR
+622 

>member
-1 MTSTDH
+1 MTSKDQ
-7 STIYLTKKLFLL
+7 STIHLTKKLFLS
-19 MERKRRYQFLILL
+19 MERRRRYQFLILL
-32 ILMIVTSI
+32 TLMILTSM

-59 SNIFELPAAQ
+59 SSIFELPAAQ
-69 SFIQFLGVDQPTQI
+69 PFIQFLGVDQPTQI
-83 ILPISALFAIAV
+83 ILPISALFASAV
-95 LLSGAMRLL
+95 LMAGAMRVL

-109 VRFGFTLGVDFSVGI
+109 VKFSFILGVDLSVSI

-166 ISSFIIFIAII
+166 ISSFIIVTAII
-177 TILLIINPGASL
+177 TILIIINPSASL
-189 IAIGF
+189 IAILF
-194 FSSLYLFY
+194 FSALYIFF
-202 YLYVKQKLKENSLKI
+202 YLYVKQKVKVNSLNVNRA
-217 SLESNSLIKILQEA
+217 SNSLMKILQEA

-240 DGNQEQYRNIFQR
+240 NGNQQFYRSIFWR
-253 ADLIFRKSL
+253 ADLVFRKSL
-262 GSNLFISSSPRYIME
+262 GNTLFITNSPRYFME
-277 TFGVLLIVLLAYML
+277 TFGVLLIVLLAYIL

-317 PVMQIF
+317 PVMQLL
-323 YNAWGNIKGTHFVL
+323 YNSWGNIKGTHFVL
-337 EEVLVFLNIND
+337 KEVLGFLNLND
-348 SKTMRGMGSGMVPPG
+348 TKTM
-363 LGFMLQD
+363 
-370 RGELFSLE
+370 
-378 NVINN
+378 NVINDD
-383 NCAFEKNI
+383 CTFEKNI

-399 YDENSL
+399 YDKNSL
-405 PAINKINIDI
+405 PAINNINLDI

-422 VIGKTGSGKST
+422 IIGKTGSGKST

-442 EPTHGTLEVDENV
+442 DPTHGTLEVDENV
-455 ITSSNRRAWQSR
+455 IKSSNRRAWQSR

-561 DSTTESSIM
+561 DTSTEASIM
-570 KAIEKLGNDVTLIII
+570 KAIEELSNDVTLIII

-598 LELTNEGKIYEKAY
+598 IELTNEGKIYEKVY
-612 SDIASHGNRV
+612 SDIAESSFE
-622 AYHNRVKGR
+622 

>member
-1 MTSTDH
+1 MTSKDH
-7 STIYLTKKLFLL
+7 STIYLTKKLFFL
-19 MERKRRYQFLILL
+19 MERRRRYQFLILL
-32 ILMIVTSI
+32 TLMILTSV

-69 SFIQFLGVDQPTQI
+69 SFIQFLGVDQATQI
-83 ILPISALFAIAV
+83 IFPISALFAIAV
-95 LLSGAMRLL
+95 VMSGAMRVM

-109 VRFGFTLGVDFSVGI
+109 VKFSFILGVDLSVGI

-138 QNSSDIISAI
+138 QNSSDTISAI

-189 IAIGF
+189 IAILF
-194 FSSLYLFY
+194 FSSLYLFF
-202 YLYVKQKLKENSLKI
+202 YLYVKQKLKVNSLNI
-217 SLESNSLIKILQEA
+217 ARESNSLIKILQEA

-240 DGNQEQYRNIFQR
+240 DGNQNFYRSIFWR
-253 ADLIFRKSL
+253 ADLVFRKSL
-262 GSNLFISSSPRYIME
+262 GNNLFITNSPRYFME

-317 PVMQIF
+317 PVIQIF
-323 YNAWGNIKGTHFVL
+323 YNSWGNIKGTHFVL

-348 SKTMRGMGSGMVPPG
+348 GKTM
-363 LGFMLQD
+363 
-370 RGELFSLE
+370 

-442 EPTHGTLEVDENV
+442 DPTHGTLEVDENV

-481 IEENIAF
+481 LEENIAF

-612 SDIASHGNRV
+612 SDIIESSFE
-622 AYHNRVKGR
+622 

>member
-1 MTSTDH
+1 MTSKSQ
-7 STIYLTKKLFLL
+7 STIHLTKKLFLI
-19 MERKRRYQFLILL
+19 MERRRRYQFLLL
-32 ILMIVTSI
+32 LTLMILTSM

-69 SFIQFLGVDQPTQI
+69 PFIQFLGVDQPTQI

-109 VRFGFTLGVDFSVGI
+109 VRFGFTLGADFSVGI
-124 FTQVIN
+124 FTRVIN
-130 QPYIAHTK
+130 QPYIAHTT

-148 SIKIAQVI
+148 SIKIEQVI

-166 ISSFIIFIAII
+166 ISSFIIFTAII
-177 TILLIINPGASL
+177 TILIIINPSASL
-189 IAIGF
+189 MAILF
-194 FSSLYLFY
+194 FSLLYLFF
-202 YLYVKQKLKENSLKI
+202 YLYVKQKLKVNSLNI
-217 SLESNSLIKILQEA
+217 SRESNSLIKISQEA

-240 DGNQEQYRNIFQR
+240 DGNQELHRNIFHR

-262 GSNLFISSSPRYIME
+262 GSNLFISSSPRYIIE

-291 STQGEKSFADGIPVL
+291 STQGEKGFADGIPVL

-323 YNAWGNIKGTHFVL
+323 YNAWGNLKGTHFVL
-337 EEVLVFLNIND
+337 EEVLVFLNLDD
-348 SKTMRGMGSGMVPPG
+348 SKTM
-363 LGFMLQD
+363 
-370 RGELFSLE
+370 

-383 NCAFEKNI
+383 DCGFEKNI

-405 PAINKINIDI
+405 PTINKINIDI

-433 LIDIMMGLL
+433 LFDIMMGLL
-442 EPTHGTLEVDENV
+442 DPKHGTLEVDGNV
-455 ITSSNRRAWQSR
+455 ITISNRRAWQSR

-481 IEENIAF
+481 LEENIAF

-519 YKTILGERGIRLS
+519 YKTTLGERGIRLS

-551 LFLDEATSSV
+551 LFLDEATSSL
-561 DSTTESSIM
+561 DTATESSIM
-570 KAIEKLGNDVTLIII
+570 KAIEKLGNDITLIII

-598 LELTNEGKIYEKAY
+598 FELTNEGKIYEKVY
-612 SDIASHGNRV
+612 SDIAESSFD
-622 AYHNRVKGR
+622 

>member
-1 MTSTDH
+1 MTSKDQ
-7 STIYLTKKLFLL
+7 STIHLTKKLFLL
-19 MERKRRYQFLILL
+19 IERRRRYQFLLL
-32 ILMIVTSI
+32 LTLMIVTSM

-59 SNIFELPAAQ
+59 SNIFELPVAQ
-69 SFIQFLGVDQPTQI
+69 PFIEFLGVDQPTQI
-83 ILPISALFAIAV
+83 IFPISALFASAV
-95 LLSGAMRLL
+95 VMAGAMRVL

-109 VRFGFTLGVDFSVGI
+109 VKFSFILGVDLSVGI

-156 NGVVLSVLNM
+156 NGVVLSVLNV
-166 ISSFIIFIAII
+166 ISSFIIVTAII
-177 TILLIINPGASL
+177 TILIIINPSASL
-189 IAIGF
+189 IAILF
-194 FSSLYLFY
+194 FSALYVFF
-202 YLYVKQKLKENSLKI
+202 YLYVKQKLKVNSSNI
-217 SLESNSLIKILQEA
+217 TRASSSLMKILQEG

-240 DGNQEQYRNIFQR
+240 NGNQQFYRSIFWR
-253 ADLIFRKSL
+253 ADLVFRKSL
-262 GSNLFISSSPRYIME
+262 GNTLFLTNSPRYFME

-317 PVMQIF
+317 PVMQVL
-323 YNAWGNIKGTHFVL
+323 YNSWGNIKGTHFVL
-337 EEVLVFLNIND
+337 EEVLGFLNLND
-348 SKTMRGMGSGMVPPG
+348 TKTM
-363 LGFMLQD
+363 
-370 RGELFSLE
+370 
-378 NVINN
+378 NVINDD
-383 NCAFEKNI
+383 CTFEKNI

-405 PAINKINIDI
+405 PAINNINIDI

-422 VIGKTGSGKST
+422 IIGKTGSGKST

-442 EPTHGTLEVDENV
+442 DPTHGTLEVDENV
-455 ITSSNRRAWQSR
+455 ITNSNRRAWQSR

-488 GIPVEEIDSSLVRR
+488 GIPSKGIDRSLVRR
-502 AAISANIDSVVN
+502 AAKSANIDSVVN

-561 DSTTESSIM
+561 DTSTESSIM
-570 KAIEKLGNDVTLIII
+570 KAIEELGNDVTLIII

-598 LELTNEGKIYEKAY
+598 LELTNEGKIYEKVY
-612 SDIASHGNRV
+612 SDIAESSLE
-622 AYHNRVKGR
+622 

>member
-1 MTSTDH
+1 MTSKDH

-19 MERKRRYQFLILL
+19 MEHRRRYQFLILL
-32 ILMIVTSI
+32 TLMILTSM

-59 SNIFELPAAQ
+59 SSIFELPAAQ

-83 ILPISALFAIAV
+83 ILPISALFASAV
-95 LLSGAMRLL
+95 LMAGAMRVI

-109 VRFGFTLGVDFSVGI
+109 VKFSFILGVDLSVSI

-166 ISSFIIFIAII
+166 ISSFIIVSAII
-177 TILLIINPGASL
+177 TILIIINPGASL
-189 IAIGF
+189 IAILF
-194 FSSLYLFY
+194 FSALYLFF
-202 YLYVKQKLKENSLKI
+202 YLYVKQKLKVNSLNI
-217 SLESNSLIKILQEA
+217 TRASNSLMKILQEA

-240 DGNQEQYRNIFQR
+240 DGNQQFYRSIFWR
-253 ADLIFRKSL
+253 ADLVFRKSL
-262 GSNLFISSSPRYIME
+262 GNNLFITNSPRYFME

-291 STQGEKSFADGIPVL
+291 STQGEKSFSDGIPVL

-317 PVMQIF
+317 PVMQIL
-323 YNAWGNIKGTHFVL
+323 YNSWGNIKGTHFVL
-337 EEVLVFLNIND
+337 KEVLVFLNLND
-348 SKTMRGMGSGMVPPG
+348 SKTM
-363 LGFMLQD
+363 
-370 RGELFSLE
+370 
-378 NVINN
+378 NVINDD
-383 NCAFEKNI
+383 CTFEKNI

-399 YDENSL
+399 YDEESS

-415 KKGDCIG
+415 KKGDRIG
-422 VIGKTGSGKST
+422 IIGKTGSGKST

-442 EPTHGTLEVDENV
+442 DPTHGTLEVDKNV
-455 ITSSNRRAWQSR
+455 ITSINRRAWQSR

-481 IEENIAF
+481 LEENIAF

-502 AAISANIDSVVN
+502 AAISANIDSVIN

-519 YKTILGERGIRLS
+519 YKTVLGERGIRLS

-561 DSTTESSIM
+561 DTKTESSIM
-570 KAIEKLGNDVTLIII
+570 KAIEELGNDVTLIII

-598 LELTNEGKIYEKAY
+598 LELTNEGKIYEKVY
-612 SDIASHGNRV
+612 SDIAESSLE
-622 AYHNRVKGR
+622 

>member
-1 MTSTDH
+1 MTSKDQ
-7 STIYLTKKLFLL
+7 STIHLTKKLFLS
-19 MERKRRYQFLILL
+19 MERRRRYQFLILL
-32 ILMIVTSI
+32 TLMILTSM
-40 FEVISIG
+40 FEVVSIG

-59 SNIFELPAAQ
+59 SSIFELPAAQ
-69 SFIQFLGVDQPTQI
+69 PFIQFLGVDQPNQI
-83 ILPISALFAIAV
+83 ILPISALFASAV
-95 LLSGAMRLL
+95 LMAGAMRVL

-109 VRFGFTLGVDFSVGI
+109 VKFSFILGVDLSVSI
-124 FTQVIN
+124 FTQVIH

-166 ISSFIIFIAII
+166 ISSFIIVTAIV
-177 TILLIINPGASL
+177 TILIIINPSASL
-189 IAIGF
+189 IAILF
-194 FSSLYLFY
+194 FSALYLFF
-202 YLYVKQKLKENSLKI
+202 YLYVKQKVKVNSSNI
-217 SLESNSLIKILQEA
+217 NRASSSLMKILQEA

-240 DGNQEQYRNIFQR
+240 NGNQQFYRSIFWR
-253 ADLIFRKSL
+253 ADLVFRKSL
-262 GSNLFISSSPRYIME
+262 GNTLFITNSPRYFME

-317 PVMQIF
+317 PVMQLL
-323 YNAWGNIKGTHFVL
+323 YNSWGNIKGTHFVL
-337 EEVLVFLNIND
+337 EEVLGFLNLND
-348 SKTMRGMGSGMVPPG
+348 TKTM
-363 LGFMLQD
+363 
-370 RGELFSLE
+370 
-378 NVINN
+378 NVINDD
-383 NCAFEKNI
+383 CTFEKNI
-391 RLKDVSFG
+391 RLKDLSFG

-405 PAINKINIDI
+405 PAINNINLDI
-415 KKGDCIG
+415 KKGECIG
-422 VIGKTGSGKST
+422 IIGKTGSGKST

-442 EPTHGTLEVDENV
+442 DPTHGTLEVDENV

-481 IEENIAF
+481 LEENIAF

-551 LFLDEATSSV
+551 LFLDEATSSL
-561 DSTTESSIM
+561 DTATESSIM
-570 KAIEKLGNDVTLIII
+570 KAIEKLGNDITLIII
-585 AHRITTLKNCSRI
+585 AHRISTLKNCSRI
-598 LELTNEGKIYEKAY
+598 LELTNEGKIYEKVY
-612 SDIASHGNRV
+612 SDIAESSFE
-622 AYHNRVKGR
+622 

>member
-1 MTSTDH
+1 MISKEQ

-19 MERKRRYQFLILL
+19 IGSKRRYQFLLLL
-32 ILMIVTSI
+32 ILMIVTSM

-69 SFIQFLGVDQPTQI
+69 PFIQILGADQPSQI
-83 ILPISALFAIAV
+83 IFPVTALFAIAV
-95 LLSGAMRLL
+95 LMSGAMRLL
-104 LLWAS
+104 LLWVS
-109 VRFGFTLGVDFSVGI
+109 VKFSFTLGSDISVGI
-124 FTQVIN
+124 FTQVMN

-138 QNSSDIISAI
+138 QNSSDVISAI
-148 SIKIAQVI
+148 SIKIVQVI
-156 NGVVLSVLNM
+156 EGVVLPVLNI
-166 ISSFIIFIAII
+166 ISSLIIFSAII
-177 TILLIINPGASL
+177 MILLIIHPVASSL
-189 IAIGF
+189 AILF
-194 FSSLYLFY
+194 FSFFY
-202 YLYVKQKLKENSLKI
+202 VLIYLYVRKKLSANSLNI
-217 SLESNSLIKILQEA
+217 SHKSTSLIKILQEA

-240 DGNQEQYRNIFQR
+240 DGNQNLYRNIFRR
-253 ADLIFRKSL
+253 ADLSFRKSL
-262 GSNLFISSSPRYIME
+262 GNNLFIGNSPRYIME
-277 TFGVLLIVLLAYML
+277 TFGVMLIILLAYML
-291 STQGEKSFADGIPVL
+291 SIQGEKSFTDGIPIL

-317 PVMQIF
+317 PVMQLF
-323 YNAWGNIKGTHFVL
+323 YNSYGNIKGTHFVL
-337 EEVLVFLNIND
+337 KEVLGFLNIND
-348 SKTMRGMGSGMVPPG
+348 GITK
-363 LGFMLQD
+363 
-370 RGELFSLE
+370 
-378 NVINN
+378 NVVNN

-405 PAINKINIDI
+405 PAINKINIVI

-422 VIGKTGSGKST
+422 IIGKTGSGKST
-433 LIDIMMGLL
+433 LIDIIMGLL
-442 EPTHGTLEVDENV
+442 NPIEGTLEVDGNV
-455 ITSSNRRAWQSR
+455 VTTSNLRDWQSR
-467 IAHVPQNIYLSDST
+467 LAHVPQNIYLSDST
-481 IEENIAF
+481 LEENIAF
-488 GIPVEEIDSSLVRR
+488 GIPLEEIDSNLVRR

-519 YKTILGERGIRLS
+519 YNTIIGERGIRLS

-539 GIARALYKQADV
+539 GIARALYKQAEV
-551 LFLDEATSSV
+551 IFLDEATSSV

-612 SDIASHGNRV
+612 SDIAESSR
-622 AYHNRVKGR
+622 K